1 MVGRP
6 LLAAPLLSLLLFQ
19 FHSIEGTSETRLFY
33 SLVSVRGGI
42 TLLYVVAISRTKS
55 RDLFTALHL
64 LLDLL
69 IESVLI
75 GITGQVES
83 PFSIL
88 YIGTIAASAFIFFE
102 KGGVLTATVALLLLG
117 THVFFKE
124 GILLSDTTP
133 ILFQTPYR
141 LFLHAIAFYAVGI
154 VSGQFFSSTHAE
166 RVGLSRLRV
175 LHEDIIKSIPSGV
188 ITTDLDGKVTSFN
201 RAAFEITGIPP
212 DGAIGRIWWEIF
224 PWGEIHARYQAL
236 ARLGIPQRFEGEVAK
251 TGGASCFLGMTI
263 SPLCND
269 EGKTVGVIGIFQDL
283 TQLKMMEEEMHQK
296 RWLAIVGEMAAGM
309 AHEIRNPLAS
319 LSGSIQLLKD
329 EPSLHPENIRLMEI
343 ALHETDRLN
352 GIITQFLLYAKPL
365 PPRRRRVSLDLLM
378 GESVALIEKTKK
390 ESSSIEV
397 LLEMSD
403 PSLEIFV
410 DPDQLKQVFLNLA
423 INAFAAMPQGGA
435 LMLTVK
441 KASSQNGARED
452 AQEAIEFYFQDTGSG
467 IAKENLPK
475 IFYPFFTTKS
485 EGSGLGLSIVQRII
499 QQHDGTIGVESDFT
513 GTTFRITIPIW
524 KKS

>member
-1 MVGRP
+1 
-6 LLAAPLLSLLLFQ
+6 
-19 FHSIEGTSETRLFY
+19 
-33 SLVSVRGGI
+33 
-42 TLLYVVAISRTKS
+42 
-55 RDLFTALHL
+55 
-64 LLDLL
+64 
-69 IESVLI
+69 
-75 GITGQVES
+75 
-83 PFSIL
+83 
-88 YIGTIAASAFIFFE
+88 
-102 KGGVLTATVALLLLG
+102 
-117 THVFFKE
+117 
-124 GILLSDTTP
+124 
-133 ILFQTPYR
+133 
-141 LFLHAIAFYAVGI
+141 
-154 VSGQFFSSTHAE
+154 
-166 RVGLSRLRV
+166 
-175 LHEDIIKSIPSGV
+175 
-188 ITTDLDGKVTSFN
+188 
-201 RAAFEITGIPP
+201 
-212 DGAIGRIWWEIF
+212 
-224 PWGEIHARYQAL
+224 
-236 ARLGIPQRFEGEVAK
+236 
-251 TGGASCFLGMTI
+251 MTI

-352 GIITQFLLYAKPL
+352 GIITDFLLYAKPL
-365 PPRRRRVSLDLLM
+365 PPRRRWVSLDLLM

-390 ESSSIEV
+390 KAPSIEV

-423 INAFAAMPQGGA
+423 INAFAAMPQGGT

-441 KASSQNGARED
+441 KASSQNGTGED